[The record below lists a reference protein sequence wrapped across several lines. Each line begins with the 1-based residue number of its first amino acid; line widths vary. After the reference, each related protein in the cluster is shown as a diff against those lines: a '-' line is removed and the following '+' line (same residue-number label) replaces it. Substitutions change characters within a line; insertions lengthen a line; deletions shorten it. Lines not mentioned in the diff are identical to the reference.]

1 MLLTGQQIYSMYL
14 LVARRH
20 NVANG
25 LLSWHLMQQT
35 GRVVMNDLAYELNKE
50 LLATKTNPVVDIT
63 QSAFATLIR
72 IDAYDSPE
80 LRTNAD
86 PDLKQEDPT

>member
-63 QSAFATLIR
+63 QSA
-72 IDAYDSPE
+72 YDSPE